1 MIQLLGAIVR
11 GLRSRA
17 LLSAG
22 SVLLTALAIG
32 SAVLGPVFSEAV
44 TNSYVVTRLQE
55 TAPGLTGL
63 SRVFTPDAGSSVE
76 QAERDAA
83 AASSSL
89 TSGPWQ
95 EPVVVAQSERFSA
108 LRGVVTFWSRADA
121 CETLEIEGRCPE
133 AQGEVLML
141 AGDLEKTGAEIG
153 EPLPLA
159 IFETD
164 GVKALGLPRPALDE
178 VVVVGT

>member
-55 TAPGLTGL
+55 SPPGLTGL
-63 SRVFTPDAGSSVE
+63 SRVYTPDSGVAIE
-76 QAERDAA
+76 QAERGAG
-83 AASSSL
+83 AASGAL
-89 TSGPWQ
+89 PTGPWQ
-95 EPVVVAQSERFSA
+95 EPVGTVRSGRFSA
-108 LRGVVTFWSRADA
+108 LRGVVSFWSRADA
-121 CETLEIEGRCPE
+121 CDVLEVEGRCPE
-133 AQGEVLML
+133 RQGEVLML
-141 AGDLEKTGAEIG
+141 AADVEKTGAEVG
-153 EPLPLA
+153 QPLPLA
-159 IFETD
+159 IFETP
-164 GVKALGLPRPALDE
+164 GVAALGLPRP
-178 VVVVGT
+178 